1 MEIVNLFLLI
11 VISYYLK
18 RLYFF
23 QILII
28 FYIITFL
35 VSNFILDS
43 LNKLFGQNINKI
55 MSNES
60 IIYFKNRLIFLNN
73 AYVFGRNRIYFY
85 VGKGLSIIVAQTGL
99 VNLGFMGF
107 SKYKYSPNKKPE
119 SFENNSPKV
128 TTNKLIKDDNNKVFS
143 SDREMQKFLD
153 NLKKD

>member
-1 MEIVNLFLLI
+1 MEIVNLFLLT

-43 LNKLFGQNINKI
+43 FNNLFGQSINKI
-55 MSNES
+55 MNNES

-85 VGKGLSIIVAQTGL
+85 VGKGLSIIVAPTGL
-99 VNLGFMGF
+99 VNLGFLGF
-107 SKYKYSPNKKPE
+107 NKFKYG
-119 SFENNSPKV
+119 
-128 TTNKLIKDDNNKVFS
+128 NNKVVSKETKVFEPKKNYTNEEVFKS
-143 SDREMQKFLD
+143 ERDMMRFLEHVKEENKSD
-153 NLKKD
+153 